1 MGRLHFHGIAIL
13 PHTPRLMEDPST
25 TLTPPPSGTALEA
38 PANSFHGRL
47 GTLSW
52 TTRHRFPRIALVP
65 VASRPLRV
73 RIRTISGTA
82 PALVLWL
89 CALLAT
95 ALFPVS
101 SSSGRELDLEKPS
114 SKLRRFASDVIF
126 TVEAGDREKISKRL
140 PKSIIARI
148 QGQPG
153 QIAIAERHLKDLCKI
168 TGVERIEAA
177 APDKIPAKVDLYFGP
192 KEELVPV
199 AREMDAKITL
209 DRGYT
214 FWTWWDEN
222 GVIERAAVFIA
233 TDKLSGAAFEDRL
246 IEQLFGAFG
255 LPGRSKEFDESCL
268 SLKEQ
273 VLTSLQPLD
282 KAMLEFYYRAVPA
295 GSGPRDVDTLFREE
309 WSRKP

>member
-1 MGRLHFHGIAIL
+1 MQDL
-13 PHTPRLMEDPST
+13 ST
-25 TLTPPPSGTALEA
+25 TFTPPPPATALEA
-38 PANSFHGRL
+38 PANSFHRKL
-47 GTLSW
+47 EAIPWAIRRRPPPL
-52 TTRHRFPRIALVP
+52 PLVSGP
-65 VASRPLRV
+65 SRDLRV
-73 RIRTISGTA
+73 RIRTTSGTA
-82 PALVLWL
+82 PALAHWL
-89 CALLAT
+89 SALLVM
-95 ALFPVS
+95 ALLPFS

-140 PKSIIARI
+140 PKSIIAQI
-148 QGQPG
+148 HGQPG
-153 QIAIAERHLKDLCKI
+153 QIAIAERHLKELCKI

-177 APDKIPAKVDLYFGP
+177 APDKIPLKIDLYFGP
-192 KEELVPV
+192 KAELVSV
-199 AREMDAKITL
+199 AGGMDSKITL
-209 DRGYT
+209 DRGST

-222 GVIERAAVFIA
+222 GVIDRAAVFIA
-233 TDKLSGAAFEDRL
+233 TDKLSGAALEDRL

-295 GSGPRDVDTLFREE
+295 GSGPRDVDTFFREE